1 MRQEEQDGTIGTAKS
16 NSVGPVGENIPL
28 LGNYESIP
36 TMPSN
41 HKTQTTTP
49 DYHEESSGQE
59 AANITTSSSTPG
71 EDGNQKIR
79 RTVSRVRKPSF
90 L

>member
-1 MRQEEQDGTIGTAKS
+1 MRQEEQDGTIGIRS
-16 NSVGPVGENIPL
+16 SDPVESAAENTPFI
-28 LGNYESIP
+28 GKYESIP
-36 TMPSN
+36 TMDSN
-41 HKTQTTTP
+41 HKKKPTTQDT
-49 DYHEESSGQE
+49 YEESSGQE